1 MTAAWE
7 KEYIEKL
14 CAQIVDSAFSVHS
27 TLGPGLL
34 ENVYGLCLA
43 RELSLR
49 SIPFKREVIMD
60 VEYKG
65 FTFKSAYR
73 LDFLVDDR
81 VIVELKAV
89 ENLLPVHEAQL
100 LSYLRLTRLPIGLLI
115 NFNVTAIKQG
125 IRRLANFECFPQRN
139 I

>member
-1 MTAAWE
+1 ME
-7 KEYIEKL
+7 REYIEKL
-14 CAQIVDSAFSVHS
+14 CAQIVDCAFSVHS
-27 TLGPGLL
+27 ALGPSLL

-49 SIPFKREVIMD
+49 SIPFQREVVMD

-65 FTFKSAYR
+65 FTFTNAYR

-89 ENLLPVHEAQL
+89 EKMLPVHEAQL
-100 LSYLRLTRLPIGLLI
+100 LSYLRLTGLPIGLLI

-125 IRRLANFECFPQRN
+125 IRRLANFTCLNRKSD
-139 I
+139 

>member
-1 MTAAWE
+1 
-7 KEYIEKL
+7 
-14 CAQIVDSAFSVHS
+14 
-27 TLGPGLL
+27 
-34 ENVYGLCLA
+34 
-43 RELSLR
+43 
-49 SIPFKREVIMD
+49 MD

-125 IRRLANFECFPQRN
+125 IRRLANFECFPQKN